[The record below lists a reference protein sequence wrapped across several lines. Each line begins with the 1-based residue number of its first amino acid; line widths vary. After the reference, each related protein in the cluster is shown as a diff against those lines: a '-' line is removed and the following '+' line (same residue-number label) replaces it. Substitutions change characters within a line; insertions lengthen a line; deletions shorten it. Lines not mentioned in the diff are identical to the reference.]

1 MKQVGYV
8 KLEEVKGDHLFTF
21 SMPMG
26 APLAEASQVS
36 YEIFK
41 AVDKMYRDAIDKE
54 VAAKEQELVASESDT
69 AETTS

>member
-8 KLEEVKGDHLFTF
+8 HIEKVIGEHLYTF
-21 SMPMG
+21 EMPMG

-36 YEIFK
+36 FEVFK

-54 VAAKEQELVASESDT
+54 VAAKEEELVASESDNT
-69 AETTS
+69 DN